1 MKKFVW
7 FLTLMLTF
15 ALVISACGAPATQ
28 PPATEAP
35 AEPTEAPATEA
46 PTEAATEAP
55 ATEAPA
61 GEPFRVAVVM
71 PSAIN
76 DLAFS
81 QSMYDAL
88 VRVQQEMGEENFQ
101 FDYSESMFVVDDAA
115 AAIRDYAS
123 QGYNLVI
130 AHGSQYGS
138 SLQEIAPDFPETS
151 FAWGTTVD
159 TFGQPNIF
167 AYEARSEQG
176 GFVNGV
182 MAATLSKSN
191 IIGVVGPIETGDAK
205 LYVDGFKSGVT
216 SVKPDA
222 QVNVNYIG
230 SFSDVALASEAAT
243 THISAGADVL
253 TGTAQMVVGAIGK
266 AEENNVLWFGTQSN
280 QTSLAP
286 SVVVASQVYHW
297 EGILNE
303 MITLIKSGTLGG
315 QSFQATL
322 ENGGEVIEFNP
333 DSAAVAD
340 AETLAE
346 ETIQG
351 IIDGSITITL
361 PQ

>member
-1 MKKFVW
+1 VLDLQTHIFKEKKMKKFVW
-7 FLTLMLTF
+7 LLTLILAF
-15 ALVISACGAPATQ
+15 SLVVSACGAPAAT
-28 PPATEAP
+28 TEAP
-35 AEPTEAPATEA
+35 
-46 PTEAATEAP
+46 AATEAP
-55 ATEAPA
+55 ATAASSGEA
-61 GEPFRVAVVM
+61 FRVAVVM

-88 VRVQQEMGEENFQ
+88 VRIQEEMGAENFE
-101 FDYSESMFVVDDAA
+101 FVYSENMFVVDDAA

-123 QGYNLVI
+123 QGYHLVI

-159 TFGQPNIF
+159 TFGLPNVF
-167 AYEARSEQG
+167 AYEARSEEG

-182 MAATLSKSN
+182 MAATLSQSN
-191 IIGVVGPIETGDAK
+191 VIGVVGPIETGDAK
-205 LYVDGFKSGVT
+205 LYIDGFKAGVL
-216 SVKPDA
+216 SIKPDA

-280 QTSLAP
+280 QSSLAP
-286 SVVVASQVYHW
+286 SIVVASQVYHW
-297 EGILNE
+297 EGLLNE
-303 MITLIKSGTLGG
+303 MISLIKSGTLGG

-322 ENGGEVIEFNP
+322 ANGGEVIEFNP
-333 DSAAVAD
+333 DSTVATE
-340 AETLAE
+340 AQTLAE

-351 IIDGSITITL
+351 IIDGTIKIPL
-361 PQ
+361 P